1 LIHQIGLD
9 DCEWAPHEAR
19 MFVRVKP
26 VVQGGRTYEY
36 LQIVRSVRDG
46 DRVRQ
51 ELVASLGRR
60 DLLVAT
66 GQLDNLLQALARF
79 STRLKVVEAAK
90 DERLVAR
97 SARSW
102 GPALVF
108 GRLWEHQGLPEI
120 LGRLAAGRKFALDP
134 ERVTF
139 ALALQRLV
147 APGSDLQ
154 GAAWAHTVEAPGF
167 EALALHHFYRALPW
181 LAASRQELEQ
191 ALFFRDRDLFSAEL
205 DLVFVDTTSVY
216 LYRDGESELVRHGYS
231 RDRRPDLPQLVLC
244 VAVDGQ
250 GWPVAWDVLPGNTA
264 DNEALSLT
272 LARFRERFRIR
283 RAIVVADRGM
293 LGRAT
298 LARLRDHATAPF
310 DYILGCPLRRE
321 RAVASEVLARP
332 GRYHA
337 VADNLEVKEV
347 RLGERRYVV
356 CRNPLEARQDAA
368 DREALLAKLRRTLE
382 QDGPKAVV
390 GNRGYARYLRI
401 AKGAVALDETAIERE
416 TRLDGK
422 FVLTTSTELSAAEVA
437 LAYKSLWRV
446 ERAFRSLKSTLDVR
460 PVFHQRDDSVIGHI
474 TGCFLALRLEVDLQ
488 RRLDA
493 KGLIA
498 PWPDLMRD
506 LARVQSVILDL
517 DGTRYRLR
525 TDCTGHAAKAFQAAG
540 VAVPTA
546 VTPLGP
552 TPEPDAPATETA
564 IGPSV

>member
-1 LIHQIGLD
+1 
-9 DCEWAPHEAR
+9 

-26 VVQGGRTYEY
+26 VVHGGRTYEY

-60 DLLVAT
+60 DILVAT
-66 GQLDNLLQALARF
+66 GKLDALLEALARF

-90 DERLVAR
+90 DDRFAAR
-97 SARSW
+97 EARSW

-108 GRLWEHQGLPEI
+108 GRLWERQGLPEI
-120 LGRLAAGRKFALDP
+120 LGRLAEGRRFGFDP
-134 ERVTF
+134 ERVAF

-154 GAAWAHTVEAPGF
+154 GAAWAQTVEAPGLA
-167 EALALHHFYRALPW
+167 ELALHHLYRALPW
-181 LAASRQELEQ
+181 LAASRQALEQ

-216 LYRDGESELVRHGYS
+216 LYRDGESELIRHGYS
-231 RDRRPDLPQLVLC
+231 RDRRPDLPQLVLG

-250 GWPVAWDVLPGNTA
+250 GWPVAFDVLPGNTA
-264 DNEALSLT
+264 DSAALTSMI
-272 LARFRERFRIR
+272 ARFRERFQIR

-298 LARLRDHATAPF
+298 LALLRDHATAPF

-321 RAVASEVLARP
+321 RVVAKQVLSRP
-332 GRYHA
+332 GRYQP

-347 RLGERRYVV
+347 RLGDRRYVV
-356 CRNPLEARQDAA
+356 CRNPIEARQDAA

-382 QDGPKAVV
+382 HDGPKAVV

-401 AKGAVALDETAIERE
+401 AKGAVTLDETAIERE
-416 TRLDGK
+416 ARLDGK
-422 FVLTTSTELSAAEVA
+422 FALTTSTELSAAEVA

-446 ERAFRSLKSTLDVR
+446 ERAFRSLKSALDIR

-493 KGLIA
+493 KALAA

-506 LARVQSVILDL
+506 LARVQAVIVDL
-517 DGTRYRLR
+517 DGIRYRLR

-546 VTPLGP
+546 VTALGP
-552 TPEPDAPATETA
+552 APPTEPATA
-564 IGPSV
+564 AHAP